1 MINKNISNNKLKF
14 IQSYKLRQLYKSFY
28 KNPKL
33 SIQERQH
40 IKYIFYMKFKNKT
53 SIVKFNNYC
62 LLTLSKHSVYK
73 QTKLARNIFKNY
85 TLNGFLPGWSLS
97 SW

>member
-1 MINKNISNNKLKF
+1 MLNKKQNNNKLQF
-14 IQSYKLRQLYKSFY
+14 IKSYKLRQLYKSFY

-33 SIQERQH
+33 SIQERQY
-40 IKYIFYMKFKNKT
+40 IKYMFYTKFKNKN
-53 SIVKFNNYC
+53 SIVKFRNYC
-62 LLTLSKHSVYK
+62 ILTSSTHSVYR

-85 TLNGFLPGWSLS
+85 TLNGYLPGWSVS

>member
-1 MINKNISNNKLKF
+1 MLNKKQNNNKLQF
-14 IQSYKLRQLYKSFY
+14 IKSYKLRQLYKSFY

-40 IKYIFYMKFKNKT
+40 IKYMFYTKFKNKN
-53 SIVKFNNYC
+53 SIVKFRNYC
-62 LLTLSKHSVYK
+62 ILTSSTHSVYK

-85 TLNGFLPGWSLS
+85 TLNGYLPGWSLS

>member
-1 MINKNISNNKLKF
+1 MLKKHFNHKLKF
-14 IQSYKLRQLYKSFY
+14 IKLYNLNLLYKSFY

-33 SIQERQH
+33 SLQERQH
-40 IKYIFYMKFKNKT
+40 IKYIFYTKFKNKI
-53 SIVKFNNYC
+53 SIVKFRNFC
-62 LLTLSKHSVYK
+62 ILTLSTHSVYK
-73 QTKLARNIFKNY
+73 QVKLARNIFKNY

>member
-1 MINKNISNNKLKF
+1 MLKRRQQTVRLQFSKLYKLK
-14 IQSYKLRQLYKSFY
+14 QLYKSFY
-28 KNPKL
+28 KNAKL

-40 IKYIFYMKFKNKT
+40 IKYLFYFKFKSQF
-53 SIVKFNNYC
+53 SIVKFRNYC
-62 LLTLSKHSVYK
+62 LLTHSTHSVYK
-73 QTKLARNIFKNY
+73 QTKLARNTFKNY

>member
-1 MINKNISNNKLKF
+1 MKINNIQLIFTK
-14 IQSYKLRQLYKSFY
+14 SYKLRQLYKSFY

-33 SIQERQH
+33 SLQERQFV
-40 IKYIFYMKFKNKT
+40 KFIFYMKFKNKC
-53 SIVKFNNYC
+53 SIVKLKSYC
-62 LLTLSKHSVYK
+62 LLTKSMHSVYK

>member
-1 MINKNISNNKLKF
+1 MGKKKQQKLKF
-14 IQSYKLRQLYKSFY
+14 TFVKLYKLNQLYKSFY

-40 IKYIFYMKFKNKT
+40 LKYIFYLKFKNKI
-53 SIVKFNNYC
+53 SVVKFRNYC
-62 LLTLSKHSVYK
+62 LLTSSTHSVYK
-73 QTKLARNIFKNY
+73 QTKLARNTFKNY